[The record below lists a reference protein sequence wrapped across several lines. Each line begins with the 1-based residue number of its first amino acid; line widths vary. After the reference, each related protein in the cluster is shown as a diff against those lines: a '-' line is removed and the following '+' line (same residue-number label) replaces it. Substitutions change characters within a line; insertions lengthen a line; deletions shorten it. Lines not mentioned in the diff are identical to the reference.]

1 MLELK
6 NITKV
11 YETESFKQKA
21 LNKVNINFR
30 KNEFVSILGQSGSGK
45 TTLLNIVGGLDN
57 YTKGNLLINGIS
69 TKEYKDRDWDIYRN
83 HKVGFIFQSYNLIGH
98 QTVLANVELAL
109 TLSGVSPKERRR
121 RAKRAL
127 RDVGLG
133 EHMKKK
139 PNQLSGGQMQRVAIA
154 RALINDPE
162 IILADEPTGALDSE
176 TSTQIMK
183 ILKKVAED
191 RLVIMVTHNPELA
204 NEYST
209 RIINLKDGEITGD
222 SNPYEGG
229 EYQEQEETKK
239 KRKKKN
245 SMSHKTAFGLSM
257 NNLMTKKGRTILT
270 AFAGSI
276 GIIGIAVILSVST
289 GVQEFIDRTEE
300 ETLSSYPLT
309 IESQTIDLNSF
320 SSTHKT
326 KEKKCDKNTV
336 CSKNIMEDILS
347 ATSSSKISNDLE
359 KLKTYLEDNKKIQKN
374 VNDIKYKYGFDL
386 QIYTNKEKDNVKVN
400 PNTLMYTMM
409 GQASGTDMSNMASM
423 PSSSMTSQNIFTEL
437 MDNDRMLK
445 SQYQIL
451 KGRMPQKYNEVVLI
465 VDDDNQL
472 VDYVMYV
479 LGLKDQKD
487 IVNFRKDMIEGKE
500 FKSKDSTFTY
510 DDLLNLTFK
519 AVVNADMYEKQ
530 YGVWTDKSKNPNEI
544 EELIDNGIELKVVGI
559 LKPNEEATT
568 ALTNVVGYKKEL
580 TNYIM
585 EQNNKSQIAKEQQ
598 ENPNIDVFTG
608 QEFNE
613 LQNSLDMN
621 LQRIGV
627 AKSNK
632 PSTIEIYPKSFNSKE
647 KIEDILSDYNSKAKK
662 ENREEDSITYTD
674 YVGIIMSGVT
684 SIIDVITIGLIGFVS
699 ISLIVSSIMI
709 AIITYISVLERTK
722 EIGIL
727 RAIGASKKDIS
738 RVFNAETFIE
748 GLFAGIFGII
758 ITILINIPINLIIK
772 SYSDI
777 SNIATLNP
785 IAAIILIIISV
796 LLTVLAGFIPA
807 KIAAKKDPVESLRTE

>member
-1 MLELK
+1 MLELRK
-6 NITKV
+6 ITKI
-11 YETESFKQKA
+11 YETENFKQKA

-45 TTLLNIVGGLDN
+45 TTLLNIIGGLDN
-57 YTKGNLLINGIS
+57 YSKGDLLINGVS
-69 TKEYKDRDWDIYRN
+69 TKQYKDRDWDIYRN

-109 TLSGVSPKERRR
+109 TLSGVSKKERRQ

-127 RDVGLG
+127 REVGLG
-133 EHMKKK
+133 EHINKR

-176 TSTQIMK
+176 TSVQVMN
-183 ILKKVAED
+183 ILKKVAQD
-191 RLVIMVTHNPELA
+191 KLVIMVTHNPELA
-204 NEYST
+204 KEYST

-222 SNPYEGG
+222 SNPFEGG
-229 EYQEQEETKK
+229 EEEEKEK
-239 KRKKKN
+239 VSKRRRKKN
-245 SMSHKTAFGLSM
+245 SMSFKTAFGLSL

-289 GVQEFIDRTEE
+289 GVQEFINRTEE

-309 IESQTIDLNSF
+309 IESQTLDLSSFVSNQNS
-320 SSTHKT
+320 
-326 KEKKCDKNTV
+326 EKKECPKNKV
-336 CSKNIMEDILS
+336 CSRSVMEDVLS
-347 ATSSSKISNDLE
+347 ATSSSKITNNLE
-359 KLKTYLEDNKKIQKN
+359 ELKKYLDNNKEMAKS
-374 VNDIKYKYGFDL
+374 VNDIKYHYGFDL
-386 QIYTNKEKDNVKVN
+386 QVYTNKDKDNVKVN

-409 GQASGTDMSNMASM
+409 GQASGTDMSSMASSPM
-423 PSSSMTSQNIFTEL
+423 ASASNQNIFTEL
-437 MDNDRMLK
+437 MDNERLLK
-445 SQYQIL
+445 SQYDVVAG
-451 KGRMPQKYNEVVLI
+451 KMPEAYNEVVLI
-465 VDDDNQL
+465 VDEDNQL

-500 FKSKDSTFTY
+500 FKIKDVSFSY
-510 DDLLNLTFK
+510 NDLLNLTYK
-519 AVVNADMYEKQ
+519 VVLNSDMYEKQ
-530 YGVWTDKSKNPNEI
+530 YGVWVDKTKDADSLQ
-544 EELIDNGIELKVVGI
+544 ELIDNGIELKVVGI
-559 LKPNEEATT
+559 LKPSEEATT
-568 ALTNVVGYKKEL
+568 AQTNVIGYTKDLVNHIINE
-580 TNYIM
+580 
-585 EQNNKSQIAKEQQ
+585 NNNSEIAKEQQ
-598 ENPNIDVFTG
+598 ENKNIDVFTG
-608 QEFNE
+608 EEFNE
-613 LQNSLDMN
+613 LQNSYDMN
-621 LQRIGV
+621 LQRLGV
-627 AKSNK
+627 ANTSK
-632 PSTIEIYPKSFNSKE
+632 PSSIEIYPKSFNAKE
-647 KIEDILSDYNSKAKK
+647 KIEKLLTDYNEKAKK
-662 ENREEDSITYTD
+662 DGNEKNAITYTD

-748 GLFAGIFGII
+748 GLIAGIFGII
-758 ITILINIPINLIIK
+758 ITLLINIPINMIIK
-772 SYSDI
+772 NYSDI

-785 IAAIILIIISV
+785 IAAIILILISV
-796 LLTVLAGFIPA
+796 LLTIIAGFIPA